1 MRRSAA
7 VAALEDIQRVGHATI
22 PEPAATPPSH
32 TDQKLRTEFSF
43 LLPRGYVDS
52 AGTVHRD
59 GVMRLAT
66 AADEIYPLKDPRV
79 QNWPAYLII
88 ILLSRVVSKLGSL
101 REINAGVIETL
112 FSEDLAYLQD
122 LYNRINGLTPR
133 VITTQCPHCGQMHQA
148 EVPLL
153 GGS

>member
-1 MRRSAA
+1 ML
-7 VAALEDIQRVGHATI
+7 V
-22 PEPAATPPSH
+22 
-32 TDQKLRTEFSF
+32 TEFEF
-43 LLPRGYVDS
+43 ELPKGYVDP
-52 AGTVHRD
+52 AGNLHRK

-79 QNWPAYLII
+79 QNWLAYLIV
-88 ILLSRVVSKLGSL
+88 ILLSRVVTKLGSL
-101 REINAGVIETL
+101 PEVNPGVIEGL

-122 LYNRINGLTPR
+122 LYNRVNGLTR
-133 VITTQCPHCGQMHQA
+133 GVVTARCPHCGQSHEV

>member
-1 MRRSAA
+1 ML
-7 VAALEDIQRVGHATI
+7 V
-22 PEPAATPPSH
+22 
-32 TDQKLRTEFSF
+32 TEFEF
-43 LLPRGYVDS
+43 ELPRGYID
-52 AGTVHRD
+52 AQGNLHRK

-88 ILLSRVVSKLGSL
+88 ILLARVVTRLGSL
-101 REINAGVIETL
+101 GEVTPGVIEGL

-122 LYNRINGLTPR
+122 LYNRINGLSPR
-133 VITTQCPHCGQMHQA
+133 RMPMRCPHCGESFEA

-153 GGS
+153 GG

>member
-1 MRRSAA
+1 ML
-7 VAALEDIQRVGHATI
+7 V
-22 PEPAATPPSH
+22 
-32 TDQKLRTEFSF
+32 TEFEF
-43 LLPRGYVDS
+43 ELPRGYVDTQ
-52 AGTVHRD
+52 GNLHRK

-88 ILLSRVVSKLGSL
+88 ILLARVVTRLGSL
-101 REINAGVIETL
+101 HDVSPGVIEGL

-133 VITTQCPHCGQMHQA
+133 IVTMRCPKCGEA
-148 EVPLL
+148 YETEVLL
-153 GGS
+153 MGG